1 MKRAMQPERALA
13 LGFLALIVLGALL
26 LSLPAASATGKSIG
40 LFSGLFTATSAVC
53 VTGLVAVDTGT
64 AFSGLGQAVLLVLIQ
79 LGGLGFMIFATMIM
93 GVMGRKITL
102 RGRVL
107 IRESM
112 SVTSLSGLTGLAKVY
127 GSLALLIEGA
137 GAAMLATRFVP
148 AFGWSKG
155 LWYSVFHAV
164 SAFCNAG
171 FDLMGGFSS
180 LTGFQREP
188 LVLQTAAMLIVL
200 GSMGFSVM
208 FELMRERFRWRALSL
223 HARVSLVMSGALL
236 VLGTAAFA
244 LAEWRNPL
252 TLGAEGLD
260 VGDKLVNALFQSATM
275 RTAGFNSI
283 DLASMG
289 EGTKLI
295 SVILMFI
302 GASPASTGGGVKTT
316 TVAVV
321 WLIMLSVVRGHRDVN
336 VMGRR
341 LPTELM
347 RRALAIL
354 TIYLMLLLTTV
365 IALTM
370 LEAGRFSAVDMTFEA
385 TSALATVGVSAAG
398 TPNLSL
404 PSRILL
410 LPVMYLGRVG
420 PLTLALALARRQQ
433 DKQNSIRYPEEN
445 LMIG

>member
-1 MKRAMQPERALA
+1 
-13 LGFLALIVLGALL
+13 
-26 LSLPAASATGKSIG
+26 
-40 LFSGLFTATSAVC
+40 
-53 VTGLVAVDTGT
+53 
-64 AFSGLGQAVLLVLIQ
+64 
-79 LGGLGFMIFATMIM
+79 
-93 GVMGRKITL
+93 
-102 RGRVL
+102 
-107 IRESM
+107 
-112 SVTSLSGLTGLAKVY
+112 
-127 GSLALLIEGA
+127 
-137 GAAMLATRFVP
+137 
-148 AFGWSKG
+148 
-155 LWYSVFHAV
+155 
-164 SAFCNAG
+164 
-171 FDLMGGFSS
+171 
-180 LTGFQREP
+180 
-188 LVLQTAAMLIVL
+188 AAMLIVL